1 MVTPSK
7 RTLDES
13 SWGKCQRS
21 PLRKQHD
28 EREEQRRLPEPSEC
42 HEEGEQNGKH
52 EEQATQ
58 EEGQERK
65 RKHRDKPKKDHKV
78 KGEGREEERKGGG
91 NLPRLPT
98 GHRPWADQW
107 YQSAACELPKE
118 KREPSKR
125 TSRTPRTEKSK
136 SKSKT
141 VTRDQETTSA
151 KSQD

>member
-91 NLPRLPT
+91 QLASTTNWAPT
-98 GHRPWADQW
+98 LGRSMVPV
-107 YQSAACELPKE
+107 SSMRAAKGETIATE
-118 KREPSKR
+118 EDISNSKNR
-125 TSRTPRTEKSK
+125 KK
-136 SKSKT
+136 QKQK
-141 VTRDQETTSA
+141 
-151 KSQD
+151 